1 MGIGLKL
8 YSNGPEAK
16 TDFSH
21 GGLIGTLGMT
31 ETELFVNLQCF
42 QGELKADKKIQY
54 TIINNRNKISH
65 VFNCRQTLYQHCIT
79 SQWTE
84 IRRYRTL
91 EANTNTCN
99 N

>member
-1 MGIGLKL
+1 MGWNRHLMGGGGVGIGLKL
-8 YSNGPEAK
+8 CSNGPEAK

-21 GGLIGTLGMT
+21 GGLIGTLGMR

-65 VFNCRQTLYQHCIT
+65 MSLIADKLCMSIV
-79 SQWTE
+79 
-84 IRRYRTL
+84 
-91 EANTNTCN
+91 
-99 N
+99 